1 MVDEDPVGALVHQW
15 RQARPDLDFDAMAT
29 IGRLGRLHVVAGRA
43 IEQVFQEHGLS
54 IGEFDVLAALRRSG
68 APFEMTPTALSR
80 LLMLSPAGMT
90 NRLDRLE
97 AAGLIAR
104 RPDPVDRRSSI
115 ISLTAD
121 GRTRV
126 DAAVSDHVAN
136 EEQLL
141 EGLSAAERQQLDR
154 LLTRL
159 LASLAPPAPEAQPDS
174 PEEADG

>member
-1 MVDEDPVGALVHQW
+1 MADDDPVGVLVEQW
-15 RQARPDLDFDAMAT
+15 RRARPELDFDAMAT
-29 IGRLGRLHVVAGRA
+29 FGRLGRLHAVAGRA
-43 IEQVFQEHGLS
+43 IEQVFQQHGLS

-68 APFEMTPTALSR
+68 DPFEMTPTALSR

-104 RPDPVDRRSSI
+104 RPDPGDRRSSI

-121 GRTRV
+121 GRARA
-126 DAAVSDHVAN
+126 DAAVTDHVAN

-141 EGLSAAERQQLDR
+141 GGLSGSERQQLDR

-159 LASLAPPAPEAQPDS
+159 LASLAPPDAPLPSKD
-174 PEEADG
+174 